1 MQVNQPLR
9 DFPLVACHVLSRQG
23 VNAQLFTQLADKRF
37 WLGFSGLDFT
47 ACKFPH
53 SRLVGVDR
61 ALRQ

>member
-1 MQVNQPLR
+1 MQVDQPLR
-9 DFPLVACHVLSRQG
+9 HFPLVACDVLPRQG
-23 VNAQLFTQLADKRF
+23 VNAQLFTQLADKCF

-53 SRLVGVDR
+53 SRLIGVGR